1 MWQVSRLYCIKFQP
15 PRPGLEPS
23 HSTPRPIIQPLRL
36 NPPIPL
42 LLFIAIHHIAQCISP
57 ISDTIDIWYVSCKCQ
72 QFKKV
77 ECICTL
83 DIEQNFVI
91 EVCVKQIFP
100 RNSNSV
106 NSCLSDPLER
116 VYRSLKS
123 KSNTGITKYQASK
136 RGRDEYD
143 RRACSKFNFSR
154 LDSIWKEKKLLNVL
168 KNCPYTSIISL
179 LFLSPLPC
187 LVIFWVTWFTP
198 PRPGPMVHR
207 LPTLVNLAIHCFV
220 AHI

>member
-1 MWQVSRLYCIKFQP
+1 M
-15 PRPGLEPS
+15 PS
-23 HSTPRPIIQPLRL
+23 HSTPQPIIQPLRL
-36 NPPIPL
+36 NPQFPFSCSL
-42 LLFIAIHHIAQCISP
+42 LSTTLHNAYPPYPRSF
-57 ISDTIDIWYVSCKCQ
+57 DICLNVYCKCQ
-72 QFKKV
+72 PFKKV
-77 ECICTL
+77 EWYCTL
-83 DIEQNFVI
+83 NIEQNFVI

-143 RRACSKFNFSR
+143 RQACSKFNFFFMPR
-154 LDSIWKEKKLLNVL
+154 LHLKRKKLLYVFE
-168 KNCPYTSIISL
+168 NCPYTSIISL

-207 LPTLVNLAIHCFV
+207 LPTLVNLATHCFV
-220 AHI
+220 THI

>member
-1 MWQVSRLYCIKFQP
+1 MWQVDGLHGVKFQP

-23 HSTPRPIIQPLRL
+23 HSTPKPIIQPLRL

-57 ISDTIDIWYVSCKCQ
+57 ISEIIWYQYVYCKCQ

-77 ECICTL
+77 WMIL
-83 DIEQNFVI
+83 LNIEQNFLI

-100 RNSNSV
+100 RISNSV

-123 KSNTGITKYQASK
+123 KSNTGITKYQARK
-136 RGRDEYD
+136 RSRGEYD
-143 RRACSKFNFSR
+143 RQACSKFNFSP
-154 LDSIWKEKKLLNVL
+154 SKKS
-168 KNCPYTSIISL
+168 C
-179 LFLSPLPC
+179 
-187 LVIFWVTWFTP
+187 
-198 PRPGPMVHR
+198 
-207 LPTLVNLAIHCFV
+207 
-220 AHI
+220 